1 MDILFLHLLVISL
14 PVKGMLWFL
23 LICLLCLF
31 GVHITQLAKLGWQYK
46 KRKSVKTTQPAPE
59 PKKEDKKAPI
69 EKQPEPIYY
78 IVEKKTR
85 RAKATYGEPKPIDFH
100 KEK

>member
-1 MDILFLHLLVISL
+1 
-14 PVKGMLWFL
+14 MLWFI
-23 LICLLCLF
+23 LIVLLCIV
-31 GVHITQLAKLGWQYK
+31 GVHITQLAKLGWRFQQK
-46 KRKSVKTTQPAPE
+46 NKTTRPE
-59 PKKEDKKAPI
+59 PEKAKEEKKAPI

-85 RAKATYGEPKPIDFH
+85 RAKATYGEPKPIDFR